1 LQTKGFLNGD
11 FIPTLTTYDYKGYM
25 ISAWAKPE
33 LTNGSTSVGI
43 VFKRDKLGSI
53 MQVKRIVGKLLES
66 FNNESRNYFLLI
78 F

>member
-1 LQTKGFLNGD
+1 
-11 FIPTLTTYDYKGYM
+11 M